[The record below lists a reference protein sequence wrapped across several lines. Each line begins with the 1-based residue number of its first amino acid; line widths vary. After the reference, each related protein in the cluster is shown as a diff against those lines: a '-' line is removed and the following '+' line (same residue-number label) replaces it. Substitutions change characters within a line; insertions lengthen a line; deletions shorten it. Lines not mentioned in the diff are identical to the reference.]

1 MNALQE
7 SNEYNKIPEKNQ
19 SVNSLNYSYEKSSHS
34 AIRKLEAEISENTK
48 NNESNQNNESISRSK
63 EISNN
68 QSSGITHLLNVNGV
82 SIENV
87 NNQNSTELEESENII
102 ERLKKEYEEKLLKK
116 DEEIKN
122 LKIENVKL
130 KDEIVTLKNKLEDYK
145 TNIQSS
151 LMNSSYFDFSN
162 EDNSI
167 LSAQS
172 AEYINNL
179 EITKILDMKK
189 AKSEIINKQLELFKQ
204 KNPRIF
210 KKSHFDII
218 KDKEIIEKINIKL
231 GKDGKKKFL
240 EKYDIPENISN
251 KEILE
256 ALRKY
261 SYNQEEAAIFLKNS
275 KKE

>member
-48 NNESNQNNESISRSK
+48 NNGSNQNNESISRSK

-145 TNIQSS
+145 TNTQSS

-167 LSAQS
+167 RSAQS

-240 EKYDIPENISN
+240 EKYDIPKNISN

>member
-68 QSSGITHLLNVNGV
+68 QSSGITHSLNVNGV
-82 SIENV
+82 SIENF

-167 LSAQS
+167 RSAQS

-210 KKSHFDII
+210 KKSHFDKI
-218 KDKEIIEKINIKL
+218 KDKEIIQKINIKL

-240 EKYDIPENISN
+240 EKYDIPKNISN

>member
-82 SIENV
+82 SIENF

-102 ERLKKEYEEKLLKK
+102 EKLKKEYEEKLLKK

-130 KDEIVTLKNKLEDYK
+130 KDEILTLKSKLEDYK
-145 TNIQSS
+145 TNTQSS
-151 LMNSSYFDFSN
+151 LMNSSYFDYSN

-167 LSAQS
+167 RSAQS

-189 AKSEIINKQLELFKQ
+189 TKSEIINKQLELFKQ

-210 KKSHFDII
+210 KKSHFDKI
-218 KDKEIIEKINIKL
+218 KDNEIIQKINIKL

-240 EKYDIPENISN
+240 EKYDIPKNISN

>member
-19 SVNSLNYSYEKSSHS
+19 SVNSLNYSYENSSHS

-82 SIENV
+82 SIENF

-145 TNIQSS
+145 TNTQIS
-151 LMNSSYFDFSN
+151 LINSSNFDFSN

-167 LSAQS
+167 RSAQS

-210 KKSHFDII
+210 KKSHFDKI
-218 KDKEIIEKINIKL
+218 KDKEIIQKINIKL

-240 EKYDIPENISN
+240 EKYDIPKNISN

>member
-19 SVNSLNYSYEKSSHS
+19 SVNSLNYSYENSSHS
-34 AIRKLEAEISENTK
+34 AIRKLEAEISKNTK

-145 TNIQSS
+145 TNTQSS

-167 LSAQS
+167 RSAQS

-189 AKSEIINKQLELFKQ
+189 TKSEIINKQLELFKQ

-210 KKSHFDII
+210 KKSHFDKI
-218 KDKEIIEKINIKL
+218 KDKEIIQKINIKL

-240 EKYDIPENISN
+240 EKYDIPKNISN

>member
-68 QSSGITHLLNVNGV
+68 QSSGKTHLLNVNGV
-82 SIENV
+82 SIENF

-145 TNIQSS
+145 TNTQIS
-151 LMNSSYFDFSN
+151 LINSSNFDFSN

-167 LSAQS
+167 RSAQS

-210 KKSHFDII
+210 KKSHFDKI
-218 KDKEIIEKINIKL
+218 KDKEIIQKINIKL

-240 EKYDIPENISN
+240 EKYDIPKNISN

>member
-145 TNIQSS
+145 TNTQIS
-151 LMNSSYFDFSN
+151 LINSSNFDFSN

-167 LSAQS
+167 RSAQS

-210 KKSHFDII
+210 KKSHFDKI
-218 KDKEIIEKINIKL
+218 KDNEIIQKINIKL

-240 EKYDIPENISN
+240 EKYDIPKNISN